1 MTTFE
6 HITEKEI
13 LYAAYHNLLE
23 RYGVEEKINQATRA
37 EHGRDNRISVHRMK
51 QLDIQLDEIHTRI
64 LELEK
69 V

>member
-1 MTTFE
+1 MTTFK

-13 LYAAYHNLLE
+13 LYAAYYNLLE
-23 RYGVEEKINQATRA
+23 RYSAEEKINQATRA
-37 EHGRDNRISVHRMK
+37 ERGRDNRISVHRMK
-51 QLDIQLDEIHTRI
+51 QLDLQLDEIHNRI